1 MVKRFIPNRGQLV
14 LIAFGTRQTVSQS
27 LTFRIERWSLISP
40 TEPLRRE
47 IDVSLDAIHYTP
59 RGGVAEH
66 WAVYTNSNYA

>member
-1 MVKRFIPNRGQLV
+1 
-14 LIAFGTRQTVSQS
+14 